1 MSRAR
6 KYLRRR
12 VVIEGRRTKIRRAV
26 VNVYVRRVSIW
37 MRKMRELLGDYLG
50 KLKGKFDVNDVS

>member
-12 VVIEGRRTKIRRAV
+12 VVIEGRSTKMRRTV
-26 VNVYVRRVSIW
+26 VNVYVRRVSI
-37 MRKMRELLGDYLG
+37 RMREMRDLQVDIW
-50 KLKGKFDVNDVS
+50 VN

>member
-12 VVIEGRRTKIRRAV
+12 VVIEGRRTKMRRAV

-37 MRKMRELLGDYLG
+37 MRKDERFAGRDLGE
-50 KLKGKFDVNDVS
+50 LKGKFGVNDVG

>member
-12 VVIEGRRTKIRRAV
+12 VVIEGRSTKIRRAV

-37 MRKMRELLGDYLG
+37 IRKDEKFAGEYLG
-50 KLKGKFDVNDVS
+50 ELKGKFGLNNVG